1 MNIGNQAILGLII
14 AVVTLI
20 ILVLKTK
27 VHAFLALIIAASM
40 AGIIAGMVPV
50 EVAQAI
56 TGGFGSTLGSVGI
69 VIGLGVMMGRILEV
83 SGAAETL
90 AYTLIKTVGKKK
102 EEWAMAIAGFIISI
116 PIFVDSAFVILNP
129 LVKSLSR
136 KSGKS
141 VVSIGVALAS
151 GLVLTHSLVPPTP
164 GPLGVAAIFGVD
176 IGVMIALGL
185 AFGFPMLVAGII
197 YAKYIGNK
205 IYQLPS
211 EENLD
216 EFIRPDEKRDYPEMV
231 KTISEREN
239 SLPSFMRSILPILV
253 PILLIFMSTTLNAMG
268 LTDNIFSV
276 ILFFG
281 EPIIAVAI
289 GLLFAI
295 YGLAIN
301 MDKESTINQME
312 EGMKQA
318 GIILLVTGAGGA
330 LGEVIRASG
339 AGDHIAQ
346 QIAGFNIPVL
356 LVPFFIATII
366 RLIQG
371 SGTVSMITAAS
382 ITAPI
387 LVQLD
392 VNMSLAAVAA
402 AMGSLAFSY
411 FNDSFFWVVNR
422 MLGIRDVKEQIKVW
436 SVPTTIMWAVG
447 LVELLIVSLFI

>member
-1 MNIGNQAILGLII
+1 
-14 AVVTLI
+14 
-20 ILVLKTK
+20 
-27 VHAFLALIIAASM
+27 
-40 AGIIAGMVPV
+40 
-50 EVAQAI
+50 
-56 TGGFGSTLGSVGI
+56 
-69 VIGLGVMMGRILEV
+69 
-83 SGAAETL
+83 
-90 AYTLIKTVGKKK
+90 
-102 EEWAMAIAGFIISI
+102 MAIAGFLISI

-141 VVSIGVALAS
+141 VVSIGVALAT

-176 IGVMIALGL
+176 IGLMIGLGL
-185 AFGFPMLVAGII
+185 AFAIPMLLAGVM

-211 EENLD
+211 DENLD
-216 EFIRPDEKRDYPEMV
+216 EFIRPEVQRPYPEAVEAMD
-231 KTISEREN
+231 EREK
-239 SLPSFMRSILPILV
+239 SLPSFARSILPILV
-253 PILLIFMSTTLNAMG
+253 PIILIFMSTTLKAMG
-268 LTDNIFSV
+268 LTEGIYGV
-276 ILFFG
+276 VLFFG
-281 EPIIAVAI
+281 EPIIAVAV

-295 YGLAIN
+295 YGLTLD
-301 MDKESTINQME
+301 MDKETTIGEME

-330 LGEVIRASG
+330 LGEVIRVSG
-339 AGDHIAQ
+339 AGDYIAQ

-356 LVPFFIATII
+356 LIPFFIATII

-387 LVQLD
+387 LMQLD
-392 VNMSLAAVAA
+392 VNMALAAVAA

-422 MLGIRDVKEQIKVW
+422 MLGITDVKEQIMVW

>member
-1 MNIGNQAILGLII
+1 MNIGLQAILGLVI
-14 AVVTLI
+14 AVVTMI

-27 VHAFLALIIAASM
+27 IHPFLALIISSSM
-40 AGIIAGMVPV
+40 AGLIAGMVPL
-50 EVAQAI
+50 EVTKAI
-56 TGGFGSTLGSVGI
+56 TSGFGNTLGSVGI

-90 AYTLIKTVGKKK
+90 AYTLIKTVGQKR
-102 EEWAMAIAGFIISI
+102 EEWAMAIAGFLISI

-141 VVSIGVALAS
+141 VVSIGVALAT

-176 IGVMIALGL
+176 IGLMIALGL
-185 AFGFPMLVAGII
+185 AFAIPMLLAGIL
-197 YAKYIGNK
+197 YAKYIGKK

-211 EENLD
+211 DDNLD
-216 EFIRPDEKRDYPEMV
+216 EFIRPEEPRPYPEVIEAMD
-231 KTISEREN
+231 EREK
-239 SLPSFMRSILPILV
+239 SLPTFTRSILPILV
-253 PILLIFMSTTLNAMG
+253 PIILIFLSTTLKAMG
-268 LTDNIFSV
+268 LTEGIYGI

-281 EPIIAVAI
+281 EPIIAVAA

-295 YGLAIN
+295 YGLTLD
-301 MDKESTINQME
+301 MDKESTIGEME

-330 LGEVIRASG
+330 LGEVIRVSG
-339 AGDHIAQ
+339 AGDYIAQ

-356 LVPFFIATII
+356 LIPFFIATII

-387 LVQLD
+387 LMQLD
-392 VNMSLAAVAA
+392 VNMALAAVAA

-422 MLGIRDVKEQIKVW
+422 MLGITDVKEQIMVW
-436 SVPTTIMWAVG
+436 SVPTTIMWGVG